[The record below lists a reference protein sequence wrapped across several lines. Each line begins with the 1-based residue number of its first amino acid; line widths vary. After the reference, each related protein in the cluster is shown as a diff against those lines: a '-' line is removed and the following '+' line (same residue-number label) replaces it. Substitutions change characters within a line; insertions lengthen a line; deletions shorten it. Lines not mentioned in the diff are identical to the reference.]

1 MQMEPTPN
9 AAPLQCLSQHAS
21 GPESSQNE
29 IKQAAVELSS
39 TSGASLLADRSV

>member
-1 MQMEPTPN
+1 MN
-9 AAPLQCLSQHAS
+9 ANEAPQRLSHHAT

-39 TSGASLLADRSV
+39 TSDASLLAV